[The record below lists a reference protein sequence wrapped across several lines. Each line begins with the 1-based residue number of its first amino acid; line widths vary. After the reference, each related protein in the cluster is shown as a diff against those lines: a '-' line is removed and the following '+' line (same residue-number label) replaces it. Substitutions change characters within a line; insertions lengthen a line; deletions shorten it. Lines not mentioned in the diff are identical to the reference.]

1 MEQKHS
7 QLSNE
12 FTELIHNALKILE
25 NETGLEKNAAY
36 VDRYHSMK
44 AELEALEQAYQSN
57 QIDKTLPCLYVV
69 KLLGLYDSLEL
80 LDAVGALNCYYRKH
94 FWILKKT
101 ETLPDRFINL
111 INYAIAV
118 VEEEMGEQRNAIF
131 LPRYNGLIKSLEN
144 ILQAYKNNRLY
155 RRYISLDVVNMIE
168 EHLDSKHL
176 IEVVC
181 AVNNYYRRRIYRE
194 RKPEP
199 SSVAFVNLIREALNV
214 VGREL
219 AISKNETLADRYCEL
234 KKELEVIESGYKSRT
249 LNCRSV
255 QLCIVRLL
263 DSGDSQ
269 ELQEVVGAVNR
280 YYQYYLSE
288 AE

>member
-1 MEQKHS
+1 MT
-7 QLSNE
+7 NE
-12 FTELIHNALKILE
+12 FTELIHNALKVLE
-25 NETGLEKNAAY
+25 TEFGLEKNAAY

-57 QIDKTLPCLYVV
+57 QIDRTLPCLYVV

-80 LDAVGALNCYYRKH
+80 LDAVGALNCYYRKN
-94 FWILKKT
+94 FWIAKQP
-101 ETLPDRFINL
+101 EMSSDRFIFL
-111 INYAIAV
+111 IHYAIAV
-118 VEEEMGEQRNAIF
+118 VEKEMGEQRNAGW
-131 LPRYNGLIKSLEN
+131 LPRYNGLIKNLEN
-144 ILQAYKNNRLY
+144 VLKAYRNNRLY
-155 RRYISLDVVNMIE
+155 RRYTCLDMVNMLE
-168 EHLDSKHL
+168 DNLDSMHL
-176 IEVVC
+176 RDAVC
-181 AVNNYYRRRIYRE
+181 AVNNYYRKHIYRK
-194 RKPEP
+194 RKQEP
-199 SSVAFVNLIREALNV
+199 SRVAFVNLIREALNV

-234 KKELEVIESGYKSRT
+234 KKELEVIENGYKSRT

-255 QLCIVRLL
+255 QLSIVRLL

>member
-1 MEQKHS
+1 MT
-7 QLSNE
+7 NE

-44 AELEALEQAYQSN
+44 AELVALEQSYQSN
-57 QIDKTLPCLYVV
+57 QIDRTLPCLYVV

-94 FWILKKT
+94 FWIAKQP
-101 ETLPDRFINL
+101 EMSSDRFVNL
-111 INYAIAV
+111 INYTTTV
-118 VEEEMGEQRNAIF
+118 VEKEMGDQRNAVF

-199 SSVAFVNLIREALNV
+199 SSVAFVNLIREALKIV
-214 VGREL
+214 AREL
-219 AISKNETLADRYCEL
+219 GTVNNEVATDRYRKL
-234 KKELEVIESGYKSRT
+234 QKDLISIENEYKAGT

-255 QLCIVRLL
+255 QLRIIRLL
-263 DSGDSQ
+263 DADDSR
-269 ELQEVVGAVNR
+269 ELQEVVDAVNR
-280 YYQYYLSE
+280 YYQYYLSD